1 MNPGED
7 PRRAALLSAL
17 DEADRTLRRLRLDDP
32 RRGEV
37 VKRIRSI
44 DDALDGLGDTA

>member
-17 DEADRTLRRLRLDDP
+17 EEAEAALKRLRFDDK
-32 RRGEV
+32 RRGDLARRV
-37 VKRIRSI
+37 VKIE
-44 DDALDGLGDTA
+44 DALDALEV